1 MFRFPSVSS
10 QLSLLL
16 KIRCLVLLMLCVSD
30 FKGTANLP
38 SHLNEVYDNHD
49 IVFSNLIRIPF
60 FRFFLLLLFFLS
72 SWLWLLW
79 L

>member
-30 FKGTANLP
+30 FKGTANLLR
-38 SHLNEVYDNHD
+38 HLNEVYDNHD

-60 FRFFLLLLFFLS
+60 FRFFLLLLFYLS
-72 SWLWLLW
+72 LWLWLLW